1 MDRSSPVRSWTSGR
15 IRTVYG
21 STSAGQGNRPTTLSL
36 RPSTGPCGPN
46 VWTHIGSR
54 RSQKRRR
61 ESKLGG
67 RNIMR
72 VVLTGPWGRGRR
84 ANSPMKSRLA
94 ATSLGHKQPKTH
106 PRLGI
111 KNRVRSYP
119 GELTSQLVQFSGGRS
134 RPPLVVHVI
143 WSMPLIQGVALAVL
157 LAHEMSVFQ
166 TGHGKGSCRRRHEL
180 LRCDRPGVEDE
191 SAGSDLARDGQEDHL
206 VASGRDPRDQRPAD
220 AAVEAS
226 L

>member
-94 ATSLGHKQPKTH
+94 ATSLGHRQPKTH

-111 KNRVRSYP
+111 KNRVRSYLP
-119 GELTSQLVQFSGGRS
+119 SNSHYDWYRKWGRFSRGPTEPRLDTGT
-134 RPPLVVHVI
+134 P
-143 WSMPLIQGVALAVL
+143 AVTGSGL
-157 LAHEMSVFQ
+157 SVPSLHGQ
-166 TGHGKGSCRRRHEL
+166 TDGKAL
-180 LRCDRPGVEDE
+180 LR
-191 SAGSDLARDGQEDHL
+191 
-206 VASGRDPRDQRPAD
+206 VATRG
-220 AAVEAS
+220 AS
-226 L
+226 S

>member
-72 VVLTGPWGRGRR
+72 VALTGRWARGHRTK
-84 ANSPMKSRLA
+84 SPVSSRLA
-94 ATSLGHKQPKTH
+94 ANSLANKLPKTH
-106 PRLGI
+106 S
-111 KNRVRSYP
+111 RSDTGKGDRSPTP
-119 GELTSQLVQFSGGRS
+119 GTHIMIGTENGGRS
-134 RPPLVVHVI
+134 SELQD
-143 WSMPLIQGVALAVL
+143 LFDKL
-157 LAHEMSVFQ
+157 
-166 TGHGKGSCRRRHEL
+166 GKGTSYGPSTTHWNKLIPKVDGGGAGGYPKALNFAPNSFQEL
-180 LRCDRPGVEDE
+180 
-191 SAGSDLARDGQEDHL
+191 
-206 VASGRDPRDQRPAD
+206 
-220 AAVEAS
+220 
-226 L
+226 